1 VVWINQPVLIME
13 PVSPELSEVQIPNSS
28 AELEP
33 LSVTVMQAK
42 RLSGLGLSK
51 IWQLIG
57 DGRLES
63 KRLDGRRM
71 ISYASL
77 KRLLLEA

>member
-1 VVWINQPVLIME
+1 
-13 PVSPELSEVQIPNSS
+13 VQNPNSS

-71 ISYASL
+71 ISYQSL
-77 KRLLLEA
+77 KRLVLEV